1 MKYNNQ
7 MPIIP
12 LDKLNL
18 TQEQLELAQGI
29 INSKTGQLRASKP
42 QTAVKVEF
50 EDPNEFFG
58 RYLDY
63 TSEADEKTGKT
74 AYIWRMCVF
83 FLSNQGPHQCMPVT
97 ADFDLPGKN
106 MAERRIVAKE
116 LDIIVD
122 AIINAIPLNQQPGTV
137 RWGRALGII

>member
-7 MPIIP
+7 MPIIS

-18 TQEQLELAQGI
+18 TQKQLELVQGI

-42 QTAVKVEF
+42 PTAIKVEF
-50 EDPNEFFG
+50 EDSAEFFG

-63 TSEADEKTGKT
+63 TSEADAKTGKT

-83 FLSNQGPHQCMPVT
+83 FLSNQSSHQCMPVT

-122 AIINAIPLNQQPGTV
+122 AIINVIPLSQQPGTV
-137 RWGRALGII
+137 RWGRAFGII